1 MTTGT
6 GASNFL
12 GTSYRFS
19 SRMVWALG
27 DSCHALR
34 GLCSCGFVARCIWP
48 TDAVVDGLNQFFHW
62 SPSRGWRCRVAVV
75 DLPVMQPLR
84 CRLPRP
90 MAPRIQRSPALTQTQ
105 GWPWL
110 LSMEQ
115 PRQEELPQRQQQH
128 PILPQRRPQPVRLP
142 VMVRLPTQGAPHLR
156 QPRPPPE
163 RHRRVISPRL
173 RGERRLR
180 RRRPRRARLRDMP
193 QRRLAGRHHRP
204 LLQRPEHLRVTL
216 PRHPVVRLPLRRHP
230 PQARLPA
237 MPPRHPAERLHL
249 QRLRRL
255 VLLLRDTLLQRRH
268 RAEQHL
274 RQQPRPQPC
283 HPERLQGGQ
292 LLLVR
297 PRWRRHP

>member
-48 TDAVVDGLNQFFHW
+48 TDVVVDGLNQFFHW
-62 SPSRGWRCRVAVV
+62 SPSRGWRCRGVVV
-75 DLPVMQPLR
+75 DLPVTQPLR
-84 CRLPRP
+84 CPLPRP
-90 MAPRIQRSPALTQTQ
+90 MAPRIQRSPALTRTQ

-110 LSMEQ
+110 LSMEP
-115 PRQEELPQRQQQH
+115 PRQEEPPQRQRQH
-128 PILPQRRPQPVRLP
+128 PIPPQRRPQPVRQP
-142 VMVRLPTQGAPHLR
+142 VTVRLPTQGAPHLL
-156 QPRPPPE
+156 QPGPPPE
-163 RHRRVISPRL
+163 RHRRVISLRL
-173 RGERRLR
+173 QEERRLR
-180 RRRPRRARLRDMP
+180 RRRPRRAPPPDMP
-193 QRRLAGRHHRP
+193 QRHLAGRHHRP
-204 LLQRPEHLRVTL
+204 PLQRPEHLRVTL
-216 PRHPVVRLPLRRHP
+216 
-230 PQARLPA
+230 
-237 MPPRHPAERLHL
+237 PRHPAERLHL

-255 VLLLRDTLLQRRH
+255 VLLLQDTLLQRRH

-283 HPERLQGGQ
+283 RPERLQGGR

-297 PRWRRHP
+297 PRWRRYP